1 MTSDEFKE
9 GLKEI
14 LQPIADTFEN
24 ILNILKPAISDILDY
39 IFGIFFT
46 VFDWLFGFISGDFLK
61 RLSNSGL
68 KFFDNVSGS
77 LASSISD
84 GQFIYFVIG
93 ALISFPLLKIVINII
108 RG

>member
-1 MTSDEFKE
+1 MDDDFKQW
-9 GLKEI
+9 LI
-14 LQPIADTFEN
+14 DFLQPIADTFES
-24 ILNILKPAISDILDY
+24 ILNTLKPAISDILDY
-39 IFGIFFT
+39 IFGIFFI

-68 KFFDNVSGS
+68 KFFDNVSLS

-84 GQFIYFVIG
+84 GQFIYFTIG